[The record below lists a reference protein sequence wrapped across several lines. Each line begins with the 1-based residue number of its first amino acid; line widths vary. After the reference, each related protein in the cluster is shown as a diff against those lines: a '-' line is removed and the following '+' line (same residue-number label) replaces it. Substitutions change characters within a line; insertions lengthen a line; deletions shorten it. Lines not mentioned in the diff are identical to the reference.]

1 MKRTLYQTAGLLG
14 LLAGLLCL
22 LFAVLRFLGH
32 VPNVFASPLRGLESL
47 IGAIILGITSILIL
61 GAARMTRSGGQ
72 QATTGGIY
80 LLIFGCVA
88 YLVGGA
94 IGATLTLFTGLLVVV
109 ARYL

>member
-1 MKRTLYQTAGLLG
+1 MKRTIYKTAGLLG

-22 LFAVLRFLGH
+22 IFAVLSFLGH
-32 VPNVFASPLRGLESL
+32 VPDLFASPLRGIESM
-47 IGAIILGITSILIL
+47 IGAIILGITGVLIL

-72 QATTGGIY
+72 RATTGGVY

-94 IGATLTLFTGLLVVV
+94 IGATLTLFTGLLAVV
-109 ARYL
+109 AQYL

>member
-1 MKRTLYQTAGLLG
+1 MKRTIYQTAGLLG

-22 LFAVLRFLGH
+22 LFAVLSFLGH
-32 VPNVFASPLRGLESL
+32 VPDLFASPL
-47 IGAIILGITSILIL
+47 LIL

-72 QATTGGIY
+72 RATTGGIY

-94 IGATLTLFTGLLVVV
+94 IGATLTLLTGVLAVM

>member
-1 MKRTLYQTAGLLG
+1 
-14 LLAGLLCL
+14 LLCL
-22 LFAVLRFLGH
+22 LFAVLSFLGH
-32 VPNVFASPLRGLESL
+32 VPDLFASPLRGIESL
-47 IGAIILGITSILIL
+47 IGAIILGITGVLIL

-72 QATTGGIY
+72 RATTGGSY

-94 IGATLTLFTGLLVVV
+94 IGATLTLLTGVLAVM